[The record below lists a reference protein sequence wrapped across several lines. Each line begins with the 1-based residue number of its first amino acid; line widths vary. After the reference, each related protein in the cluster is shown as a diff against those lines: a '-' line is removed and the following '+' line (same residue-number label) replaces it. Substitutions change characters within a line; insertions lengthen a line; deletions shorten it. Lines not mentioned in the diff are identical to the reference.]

1 MRQANFDAMKEQRN
15 NEQNR
20 EQVYRQINLR
30 QQAHSMLVTCFSCA
44 TPGHVGVL
52 CTKLDRHPLFKEVSL
67 NMVYPHEKI
76 QYIPTEEHAKVQD
89 HATSSIFPKEKTL
102 DENKL
107 LRET

>member
-1 MRQANFDAMKEQRN
+1 MKEQRN

-20 EQVYRQINLR
+20 EQANRQINLT
-30 QQAHSMLVTCFSCA
+30 QQAHSPLFTYFSCT
-44 TPGHVGVL
+44 TPGYVGVP
-52 CTKLDRHPLFKEVSL
+52 CTKLDRQTLFKEVSP

-76 QYIPTEEHAKVQD
+76 QYITTEEHAEVQD
-89 HATSSIFPKEKTL
+89 HTTSPIFLKERAS